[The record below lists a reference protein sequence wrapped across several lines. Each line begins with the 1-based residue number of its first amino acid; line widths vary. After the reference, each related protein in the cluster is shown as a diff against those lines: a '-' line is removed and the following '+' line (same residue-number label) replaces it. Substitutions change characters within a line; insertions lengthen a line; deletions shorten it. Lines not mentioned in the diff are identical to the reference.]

1 MLCHMK
7 LTQTSVE
14 WALDFIS
21 AKSDSD
27 LFPPT
32 PELQAIQPLRQQL
45 LDALTT
51 PELQSLTL
59 GPYRRFLVPKDEV
72 SDRQAT
78 QLDPQDAL
86 ILTALM
92 HEYGDGIEKRRA
104 SRSQVSAIDSN
115 RIRMVGST
123 KRSQAGM
130 TSGSRWT
137 IVRFKLAWWS
147 IVISRTSTIRFI
159 TILSRIS

>member
-1 MLCHMK
+1 VLPTGTAHGMLSRME
-7 LTQTSVE
+7 LSQASVE

-21 AKSDSD
+21 ARSDSD

-51 PELQSLTL
+51 PDLQSLTV

-72 SDRQAT
+72 SYRQAT

-86 ILTALM
+86 ILTALI

-104 SRSQVSAIDSN
+104 SRKQVFSMLGQ
-115 RIRMVGST
+115 RGPVGAHLGQQ
-123 KRSQAGM
+123 RVRPQNAGRCFM
-130 TSGSRWT
+130 DFGHG
-137 IVRFKLAWWS
+137 AG
-147 IVISRTSTIRFI
+147 
-159 TILSRIS
+159 